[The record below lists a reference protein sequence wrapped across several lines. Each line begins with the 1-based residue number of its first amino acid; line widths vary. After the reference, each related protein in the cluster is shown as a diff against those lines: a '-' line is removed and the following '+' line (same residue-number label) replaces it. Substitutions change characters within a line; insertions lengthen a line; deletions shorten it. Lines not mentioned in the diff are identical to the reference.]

1 MLTLLKPFLYK
12 SAFEGCLIEEFNDF
26 RQLAFGG
33 VMTEEEKKY
42 GEGLRNAEGTI
53 EIDENLA
60 DGGNDLQALADQLG
74 GETEKAKKKH
84 FFNKFN
90 GKEKDHKLVKELEE
104 KLAKLDE
111 QLKLKD
117 EKIAELEGNVKSLVA
132 ENRNQ
137 KTRIENEFRSKIKFA
152 VEDFFKDFITVKDD
166 FDKAMEFAPKGEEAE
181 KDPFIQG
188 IKHLAS
194 KFESVCGKHGLECI
208 SSVGQ
213 KFDPAIHQAM
223 SMINVDGKEA
233 NEIVAEYV
241 KCYKLHDRVIRP
253 AMVVVASGLPATKPE
268 ETASEENKVEE
279 QDPEVAETSET
290 AENNEE
296 NGNC

>member
-1 MLTLLKPFLYK
+1 
-12 SAFEGCLIEEFNDF
+12 
-26 RQLAFGG
+26 
-33 VMTEEEKKY
+33 MTEKEKKY
-42 GEGLRNAEGTI
+42 GEGSGNAEGAI

-60 DGGNDLQALADQLG
+60 DAGNDLQAFANELG
-74 GETEKAKKKH
+74 EHEKSKKKR
-84 FFNKFN
+84 FFNKFG
-90 GKEKDHKLVKELEE
+90 GKGDEKAHREIKELEE

-111 QLKLKD
+111 QIKLKD
-117 EKIAELEGNVKSLVA
+117 EKIAELEGSVKSLVA

-166 FDKAMEFAPKGEEAE
+166 FDKAMEFIPKSEEAE
-181 KDPFIQG
+181 NDPFIQG
-188 IKHLAS
+188 IRHLAS
-194 KFESVCGKHGLECI
+194 KFENVCSKHGLVCI
-208 SSVGQ
+208 SSIGE

-253 AMVVVASGLPATKPE
+253 AMVVVASGMPATKPE
-268 ETASEENKVEE
+268 EPKAEEPVESAETAEADENKVEE
-279 QDPEVAETSET
+279 QSETTAENTENVSET
-290 AENNEE
+290 AENTEE

>member
-1 MLTLLKPFLYK
+1 
-12 SAFEGCLIEEFNDF
+12 
-26 RQLAFGG
+26 
-33 VMTEEEKKY
+33 MTEEERKY
-42 GEGLRNAEGTI
+42 REELEKENDGAI
-53 EIDENLA
+53 EIDENLDVA
-60 DGGNDLQALADQLG
+60 GNDLQAFADELG
-74 GETEKAKKKH
+74 EHEKSKKKR
-84 FFNKFN
+84 FFNKFG
-90 GKEKDHKLVKELEE
+90 GKGDGKAHKEIKELEE
-104 KLAKLDE
+104 KAAKLEE

-117 EKIAELEGNVKSLVA
+117 EKIAELEGSVKSLVA

-166 FDKAMEFAPKGEEAE
+166 FDKAMEFIPKSEEAE
-181 KDPFIQG
+181 NDPFIQG
-188 IKHLAS
+188 IRHLAS
-194 KFESVCGKHGLECI
+194 KFENICNKHGLVCI
-208 SSVGQ
+208 SSVGE

-253 AMVVVASGLPATKPE
+253 AMVVVASGIPATKPE
-268 ETASEENKVEE
+268 EPKAEEPAEAEENKVEE
-279 QDPEVAETSET
+279 QNAEEVAETSET

>member
-1 MLTLLKPFLYK
+1 
-12 SAFEGCLIEEFNDF
+12 
-26 RQLAFGG
+26 
-33 VMTEEEKKY
+33 MTEEEKKY
-42 GEGLRNAEGTI
+42 REELENGEDTI
-53 EIDENLA
+53 ETNDENFTGNNSVLQSLA
-60 DGGNDLQALADQLG
+60 DELG
-74 GETEKAKKKH
+74 EHEKSKKKK
-84 FFNKFN
+84 FFSKFGGRSD
-90 GKEKDHKLVKELEE
+90 GKAQKEVKELEE
-104 KLAKLDE
+104 KVAKLEE

-166 FDKAMEFAPKGEEAE
+166 FDKAMEFVPKSEEAE

-194 KFESVCGKHGLECI
+194 KFENICGKHGLVCI
-208 SSVGQ
+208 SSIGE

-253 AMVVVASGLPATKPE
+253 AMVVVASGIPATKPE
-268 ETASEENKVEE
+268 EPKTEETAESAEQVEAEEKVEE
-279 QDPEVAETSET
+279 QPETT
-290 AENNEE
+290 AENAENVSETTENKEE

>member
-1 MLTLLKPFLYK
+1 
-12 SAFEGCLIEEFNDF
+12 
-26 RQLAFGG
+26 
-33 VMTEEEKKY
+33 MTEEEKKY
-42 GEGLRNAEGTI
+42 GEELRNAEGAI

-104 KLAKLDE
+104 KAAKLEE

-194 KFESVCGKHGLECI
+194 KFENVCGKHGLVCI
-208 SSVGQ
+208 SSIGE

-253 AMVVVASGLPATKPE
+253 AMVVVASGMPATKPAEPEEKAEEETEEKVDETPAETVE
-268 ETASEENKVEE
+268 ETANEPEN
-279 QDPEVAETSET
+279 
-290 AENNEE
+290 ENIEE

>member
-1 MLTLLKPFLYK
+1 
-12 SAFEGCLIEEFNDF
+12 
-26 RQLAFGG
+26 
-33 VMTEEEKKY
+33 MTEEEKKY
-42 GEGLRNAEGTI
+42 SEELEKNGEGAIDVNDDNLTDAGNA
-53 EIDENLA
+53 
-60 DGGNDLQALADQLG
+60 LQAFANELG
-74 GETEKAKKKH
+74 EHEKSKKKK
-84 FFNKFN
+84 FFNKFG
-90 GKEKDHKLVKELEE
+90 GKGEGKALKEVKELEE
-104 KLAKLDE
+104 KVAKLEE

-152 VEDFFKDFITVKDD
+152 VEDFFKEFITVKDD
-166 FDKAMEFAPKGEEAE
+166 FDKAMEFIPKSEEAE
-181 KDPFIQG
+181 NDPFIQG
-188 IKHLAS
+188 IRHLAA
-194 KFESVCGKHGLECI
+194 KFENVCSKHGLVCI
-208 SSVGQ
+208 SSIGE

-253 AMVVVASGLPATKPE
+253 AMVVVASGMPATKPE
-268 ETASEENKVEE
+268 EPKAEEPVESSEPAEADENKAEE
-279 QDPEVAETSET
+279 QPETTAENTENVSET
-290 AENNEE
+290 AENAEE

>member
-1 MLTLLKPFLYK
+1 
-12 SAFEGCLIEEFNDF
+12 
-26 RQLAFGG
+26 
-33 VMTEEEKKY
+33 MTEEEKKY
-42 GEGLRNAEGTI
+42 REELGNENNGAI
-53 EIDENLA
+53 EIDENLSDA
-60 DGGNDLQALADQLG
+60 GNALQAFANELG
-74 GETEKAKKKH
+74 EHEKSKKKR
-84 FFNKFN
+84 FFNKFG
-90 GKEKDHKLVKELEE
+90 GKGDGKSMKEIKELEE

-111 QLKLKD
+111 QIKLKD

-166 FDKAMEFAPKGEEAE
+166 FDKAMEFIPKNEESE
-181 KDPFIQG
+181 NNPFIQG
-188 IKHLAS
+188 IRNLGA
-194 KFESVCGKHGLECI
+194 KFDNICNKHGLVCI
-208 SSVGQ
+208 SSLGG

-223 SMINVDGKEA
+223 SMINADGKEA

-268 ETASEENKVEE
+268 EPEAEEEKTEEKVDET
-279 QDPEVAETSET
+279 PAETVEKT
-290 AENNEE
+290 ADEPENTEE

>member
-1 MLTLLKPFLYK
+1 
-12 SAFEGCLIEEFNDF
+12 
-26 RQLAFGG
+26 
-33 VMTEEEKKY
+33 MTEEEKKY
-42 GEGLRNAEGTI
+42 SEELENENNGAI
-53 EIDENLA
+53 EIDENLDDA
-60 DGGNDLQALADQLG
+60 GNALQAFANELG
-74 GETEKAKKKH
+74 EHEKSKKKR
-84 FFNKFN
+84 FFNKFV
-90 GKEKDHKLVKELEE
+90 GKSDGKALKEVKELEE
-104 KLAKLDE
+104 KVAKVEE

-117 EKIAELEGNVKSLVA
+117 DKIAELESSVKSLVA

-166 FDKAMEFAPKGEEAE
+166 FDKAMEFIPKNEESE
-181 KDPFIQG
+181 NNPFIQG
-188 IKHLAS
+188 IRNLGA
-194 KFESVCGKHGLECI
+194 KFDNICNKHGLVCI
-208 SSVGQ
+208 SSIGE

-241 KCYKLHDRVIRP
+241 KCYQLHDRVIRP
-253 AMVVVASGLPATKPE
+253 AMVVVASGIPATKPAEPE
-268 ETASEENKVEE
+268 EKAEEEIEAEENKVEE
-279 QDPEVAETSET
+279 QPETTAETAENVSET

>member
-1 MLTLLKPFLYK
+1 
-12 SAFEGCLIEEFNDF
+12 
-26 RQLAFGG
+26 
-33 VMTEEEKKY
+33 MTEEERKY
-42 GEGLRNAEGTI
+42 REELEKESDGAI
-53 EIDENLA
+53 EINEDLA
-60 DGGNDLQALADQLG
+60 GAENDLQAFANELG
-74 GETEKAKKKH
+74 EREKSKKKR
-84 FFNKFN
+84 FFNKFG
-90 GKEKDHKLVKELEE
+90 GKGDEKTHREIKELEE

-111 QLKLKD
+111 QIKLKD
-117 EKIAELEGNVKSLVA
+117 EKIAELEGSVKSLVA

-166 FDKAMEFAPKGEEAE
+166 FDKAMEFIPKSEEAE

-188 IKHLAS
+188 IRHLGA
-194 KFESVCGKHGLECI
+194 KFDNICNKHGLVCI
-208 SSVGQ
+208 SSIGE
-213 KFDPAIHQAM
+213 KFDPSIHQAM

-253 AMVVVASGLPATKPE
+253 AMVVVASGMPATKPE
-268 ETASEENKVEE
+268 ETNTDETAESAEAVEAEENKAEE
-279 QDPEVAETSET
+279 QNEVAETSET